1 MLNYKNLHSKIEE
14 QETNAIYYLLRKF
27 GLLQETI
34 ILSKVSSVTGKYGV
48 YTYDTENDKLIISNV
63 EPTTI
68 YKIVFTILDA
78 NNNARTVSVTGKET
92 NGSVNITVPT
102 IATDELLLEKI
113 KVIITYA
120 QEIVQDYIV
129 DEPSEVI
136 GTSGEYITIA
146 DLSNNDLPDRF
157 ILSFDYKS
165 NYESRVGLFSKEN
178 FTGNPNYS
186 VFVGMPTTSYHNYG
200 FRTTSTQATNVSGNI
215 GEYSHFIIERDRDVF
230 KYARNGN
237 VLGSKTI
244 NWFDNYDYIVGMMQW
259 GTDGEHSVKNVQMV
273 ALPDEINLNVVSDK
287 DVIKSSETATVTATL
302 TKNGVAVTGE
312 TLNYEILHNGSVI
325 SSGSVVTDGNGEA
338 EITYT
343 GTGVGEVN
351 ITVEYGIFLQETY
364 ELYDTYFYDNDV
376 DSDIW
381 NLTNATL
388 NRSLGYS
395 ELTES
400 TTGTTAN
407 IITKN
412 TLLMDSSHII
422 EFDLYQ
428 VDGLRTNGTIFIRN
442 GGGGSTLASANLYQ
456 LDADVGEWVHLKIV
470 FDETNSK
477 LLFYVDDSST
487 PVERTL
493 TVQSNYRLAFYTS
506 GDCTTLRYKNLKVYS
521 A

>member
-48 YTYDTENDKLIISNV
+48 YTYDAENNTLVITNA
-63 EPTTI
+63 EPTTN
-68 YKIVFTILDA
+68 YKVIFTILDA
-78 NNNARTVSVTGKET
+78 DNNARTVSVTGKET

-113 KVIITYA
+113 KVIITYV

-136 GTSGEYITIA
+136 GTGGEYITIA

-186 VFVGMPTTSYHNYG
+186 VFVGMPTTSYHYYG
-200 FRTTSTQATNVSGNI
+200 FRTTSTQTTDVSGNI
-215 GEYSHFIIERDRDVF
+215 GEYSHFTIERDRDVF

-244 NWFDNYDYIVGMMQW
+244 TWFDNYNYIVGMMQW

-273 ALPDEINLNVVSDK
+273 ALPDRIDLGLIGDK
-287 DVIKSSETATVTATL
+287 DIIQSSETATVTATL
-302 TKNGVAVTGE
+302 TKNGVVVTGE

-364 ELYDTYFYDNDV
+364 EVLDAIAYDK
-376 DSDIW
+376 S
-381 NLTNATL
+381 TNASDFWTYWTCAK
-388 NRSLGYS
+388 NSAN
-395 ELTES
+395 TV
-400 TTGTTAN
+400 TVDNTGTLIETDASQYTSTYMQLSLDDFTSHIDVPIVYELDIISLDN
-407 IITKN
+407 YLFCYPIQRESNTWWASTVLTGHIKIIITSNNVKVYQDGV
-412 TLLMDSSHII
+412 LKSS
-422 EFDLYQ
+422 
-428 VDGLRTNGTIFIRN
+428 VDGTYLKSRCYLQSQNARGNGSVKF
-442 GGGGSTLASANLYQ
+442 
-456 LDADVGEWVHLKIV
+456 
-470 FDETNSK
+470 
-477 LLFYVDDSST
+477 
-487 PVERTL
+487 
-493 TVQSNYRLAFYTS
+493 
-506 GDCTTLRYKNLKVYS
+506 KNLRIYRP
-521 A
+521 